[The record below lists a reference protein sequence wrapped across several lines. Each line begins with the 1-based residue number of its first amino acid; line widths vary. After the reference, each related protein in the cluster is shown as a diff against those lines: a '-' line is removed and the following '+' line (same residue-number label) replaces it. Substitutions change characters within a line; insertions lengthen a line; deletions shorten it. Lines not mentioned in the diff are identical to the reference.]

1 MRTRIKIYSILTS
14 KYTIN
19 NDLGRLKMIKEFLK
33 NNVLIC
39 DGAMGTY
46 YSELTGNDVS
56 YCEFGNLNDKETIKK
71 IHNEY
76 IEAGAKLIRTNTFS
90 ANTRDLGVSL
100 ETLMDIIKSGINIA
114 KEVTQNTSV
123 LIGAS
128 IGPIKEDN
136 LDESHDDILNE
147 YKFIVDCFLENGI
160 DIFIFETFSNYN
172 YLRELSEYIK
182 HKNSNSFI
190 LTQFAVKPDGF
201 TRDGLSATKLV
212 KEVKDIKDIDAY
224 GFNCGSG
231 PSHISEIIKKI
242 NIENDIV
249 SALPNAGYPEII
261 HERTVYPNNP
271 VYFAKRV
278 NDIKLLGAS
287 IIGGCCGTNPNYI
300 KQLTSLIHENSKIV
314 NTTVKQEEK
323 IKDIEKK
330 TKNTFKDKLDN
341 NEFVIAIELSA
352 PIDTDISKLIS
363 GAKICKENNIDLVTV
378 PDSPMSKV
386 RADSTIIS
394 AKIKREIGI
403 EAMPHIC
410 CRDKNTNAIR
420 SSLIGAHI
428 ENIRNVLAITGDPIS
443 DASKVETKSVFNLNS
458 FRLMELIN
466 DMNDELFKDDGI
478 YIGGALNLNVL
489 NKEVEYN
496 RMIKKIEK
504 GAKFF
509 LTQPI
514 YDDDAIEFLRKIK
527 ERTNVKILAGLLP
540 VVSYRNA
547 MFLNNELPGVTIPD
561 KYVKMFSEN
570 MSKEEA
576 QEVGVNITVEIGK
589 KLKDISDG
597 LYFITPFNRVS
608 MLVEIINKIKA

>member
-1 MRTRIKIYSILTS
+1 
-14 KYTIN
+14 
-19 NDLGRLKMIKEFLK
+19 MIKEILK
-33 NNVLIC
+33 NNILIC

-46 YSELTGNDVS
+46 YSEVTGNDVS
-56 YCEFGNLNDKETIKK
+56 YCEFGNLNDKETIKR
-71 IHNEY
+71 IHKEY

-90 ANTRDLGVSL
+90 ANTYDLGVSL
-100 ETLMDIIKSGINIA
+100 ETLMDIIKSGINLA
-114 KEVTQNTSV
+114 KEVTRNTSV

-128 IGPIKEDN
+128 IGPIKTDN
-136 LDESHDDILNE
+136 LDEFSNEVLEE
-147 YKFIVDCFLENGI
+147 YKYIVDCFLENGI

-172 YLRELSEYIK
+172 YLKKISEYIK
-182 HKNSNSFI
+182 YKNTDSFI

-201 TRDGLSATKLV
+201 TRDGLSAAKLI
-212 KEVKDIKDIDAY
+212 KEVRNTKYIDAF

-231 PSHISEIIKKI
+231 PAHILEIVKKI
-242 NIENDIV
+242 DIENEIV
-249 SALPNAGYPEII
+249 SVLPNAGYPEII

-271 VYFAKRV
+271 LYFAKKV
-278 NDIKLLGAS
+278 NEIRSYGVS
-287 IIGGCCGTNPNYI
+287 IIGGCCGTNPSYI
-300 KQLTSLIHENSKIV
+300 KQLTQIVNENSNVV
-314 NTTVKQEEK
+314 NANTKSEPKVKSF
-323 IKDIEKK
+323 EKK
-330 TKNTFKDKLDN
+330 AKNTFKDKLEN
-341 NEFVIAIELSA
+341 GEFVVAIELSA
-352 PIDTDISKLIS
+352 PIDTDISRIID

-394 AKIKREIGI
+394 SKIKREIGI

-420 SSLIGAHI
+420 SSLIGSHI
-428 ENIRNVLAITGDPIS
+428 ENIRNILAITGDPIS

-458 FRLMELIN
+458 FRLIELIES
-466 DMNDELFKDDGI
+466 MNEEIFKEDSI
-478 YIGGALNLNVL
+478 YVGGALNLNVL

-496 RMIKKIEK
+496 RMMKKIEK

-514 YDDDAIEFLRKIK
+514 YDDNAIEFLKMIK

-561 KYVKMFSEN
+561 KYVQMFSEN

-576 QEVGVNITVEIGK
+576 QEIGVKITVEIGK
-589 KLKDISDG
+589 KLKNIADG
-597 LYFITPFNRVS
+597 LYFITPFNRVN
-608 MLVEIINKIKA
+608 MLIEIIKQINA

>member
-1 MRTRIKIYSILTS
+1 
-14 KYTIN
+14 
-19 NDLGRLKMIKEFLK
+19 MIKELLK
-33 NNVLIC
+33 DNILIC

-46 YSELTGNDVS
+46 YSEITGNDVS
-56 YCEFGNLNDKETIKK
+56 YCEFGNLNDKETIKR
-71 IHNEY
+71 IHKEY

-90 ANTRDLGVSL
+90 ANTYDLGVSL
-100 ETLMDIIKSGINIA
+100 ETLIDIIKSGINLA
-114 KEVTQNTSV
+114 KEVTRNTSV

-128 IGPIKEDN
+128 IGPIKTDN
-136 LDESHDDILNE
+136 LDEFSNEVLEE
-147 YKFIVDCFLENGI
+147 YKYIVDCFLENGI

-172 YLRELSEYIK
+172 YLKKISEYIK
-182 HKNSNSFI
+182 YKNSDSFI

-201 TRDGLSATKLV
+201 TRDGLSAAKLI
-212 KEVKDIKDIDAY
+212 KEVRNTKYIDAF

-231 PSHISEIIKKI
+231 PAHILEIVKKI
-242 NIENDIV
+242 DIENEIV
-249 SALPNAGYPEII
+249 SVLPNAGYPEII

-271 VYFAKRV
+271 LYFAKKV
-278 NDIKLLGAS
+278 NEIRSYGVS
-287 IIGGCCGTNPNYI
+287 IIGGCCGTNPSYI
-300 KQLTSLIHENSKIV
+300 KQLTQIV
-314 NTTVKQEEK
+314 NKNSNVVNANTKSEPKVKSF
-323 IKDIEKK
+323 EKK
-330 TKNTFKDKLDN
+330 AKNTFKDKLEN
-341 NEFVIAIELSA
+341 GEFVVAIELSA
-352 PIDTDISKLIS
+352 PIDTDISRIID

-394 AKIKREIGI
+394 SKIKREIGI

-420 SSLIGAHI
+420 SSLIGSHI
-428 ENIRNVLAITGDPIS
+428 ENIRNILAITGDPIS

-458 FRLMELIN
+458 FRLIELIES
-466 DMNDELFKDDGI
+466 MNEEIFKEDSI
-478 YIGGALNLNVL
+478 YAGGALNLNVL
-489 NKEVEYN
+489 NEEVEYN
-496 RMIKKIEK
+496 RMMKKIEK

-514 YDDDAIEFLRKIK
+514 YDDNAIEFLKMIK

-561 KYVKMFSEN
+561 KYVQMFSEN

-576 QEVGVNITVEIGK
+576 QEIGVKITVEIGK
-589 KLKDISDG
+589 KLKNIADG
-597 LYFITPFNRVS
+597 LYFITPFNRVN
-608 MLVEIINKIKA
+608 MLIEIIKQINA

>member
-1 MRTRIKIYSILTS
+1 
-14 KYTIN
+14 
-19 NDLGRLKMIKEFLK
+19 MIKELLK
-33 NNVLIC
+33 DNILIC

-46 YSELTGNDVS
+46 YSEITGNDVS
-56 YCEFGNLNDKETIKK
+56 YCEFGNLNDKETIKR
-71 IHNEY
+71 IHKEY
-76 IEAGAKLIRTNTFS
+76 IGAGAKLIRTNTFS
-90 ANTRDLGVSL
+90 ANTYDLGVSL
-100 ETLMDIIKSGINIA
+100 ETLMDIIKSGINLA
-114 KEVTQNTSV
+114 KEVTRNTSV

-128 IGPIKEDN
+128 IGPIKTDN
-136 LDESHDDILNE
+136 LDEFSNEVLEE
-147 YKFIVDCFLENGI
+147 YKYIVDCFLENGI

-172 YLRELSEYIK
+172 YLKKISEYIK
-182 HKNSNSFI
+182 YKNIDSFI

-201 TRDGLSATKLV
+201 TRDGLSAAKLI
-212 KEVKDIKDIDAY
+212 KEVRNTKYIDAF

-231 PSHISEIIKKI
+231 PAHILEIVKKI
-242 NIENDIV
+242 DIENEIV
-249 SALPNAGYPEII
+249 SVLPNAGYPEII

-271 VYFAKRV
+271 LYFAKKV
-278 NDIKLLGAS
+278 NEIRSYGVS
-287 IIGGCCGTNPNYI
+287 IIGGCCGTNPSYI
-300 KQLTSLIHENSKIV
+300 KQLTQIVNENSNVV
-314 NTTVKQEEK
+314 NANTKSEPKVKSF
-323 IKDIEKK
+323 EKK
-330 TKNTFKDKLDN
+330 AKNTFKDKLEN
-341 NEFVIAIELSA
+341 GEFVVAIELSA
-352 PIDTDISKLIS
+352 PIDTDISRIID

-394 AKIKREIGI
+394 SKIKREIGI

-420 SSLIGAHI
+420 SSLIGSHI
-428 ENIRNVLAITGDPIS
+428 ENIRNILAITGDPIS

-458 FRLMELIN
+458 FRLIELIES
-466 DMNDELFKDDGI
+466 MNEEIFKEDSI
-478 YIGGALNLNVL
+478 YVGGALNLNVL

-496 RMIKKIEK
+496 RMMKKIEK

-514 YDDDAIEFLRKIK
+514 YDDNAIEFLKMIK

-561 KYVKMFSEN
+561 KYVQMFSEN

-576 QEVGVNITVEIGK
+576 QEIGVKITVEIGK
-589 KLKDISDG
+589 KLKNIADG
-597 LYFITPFNRVS
+597 LYFITPFNRVN
-608 MLVEIINKIKA
+608 MLIEIIKQINA

>member
-1 MRTRIKIYSILTS
+1 
-14 KYTIN
+14 
-19 NDLGRLKMIKEFLK
+19 MIKELLK
-33 NNVLIC
+33 DNILIC

-46 YSELTGNDVS
+46 YSEVTGNDVS
-56 YCEFGNLNDKETIKK
+56 YCEFGNLNDKETIKR
-71 IHNEY
+71 IHKEY

-90 ANTRDLGVSL
+90 ANTYDLGVSL
-100 ETLMDIIKSGINIA
+100 ETLMDIIKSGINLA
-114 KEVTQNTSV
+114 KEVTRNTSV

-128 IGPIKEDN
+128 IGPIKTDN
-136 LDESHDDILNE
+136 LDEFSNEVLEE
-147 YKFIVDCFLENGI
+147 YKYIVDCFLENGI

-172 YLRELSEYIK
+172 YLKKISEYIK
-182 HKNSNSFI
+182 YKNTDSFI

-201 TRDGLSATKLV
+201 TRDGLSAAKLI
-212 KEVKDIKDIDAY
+212 KEVRNTKYIDAF

-231 PSHISEIIKKI
+231 PAHILEIVKKI
-242 NIENDIV
+242 DIENEIV
-249 SALPNAGYPEII
+249 SVLPNAGYPEII

-271 VYFAKRV
+271 LYFAKKV
-278 NDIKLLGAS
+278 NEIRSYGVS
-287 IIGGCCGTNPNYI
+287 IIGGCCGTNPSYI
-300 KQLTSLIHENSKIV
+300 KQLTQIVNENSNVV
-314 NTTVKQEEK
+314 NANTKSEPKVKSF
-323 IKDIEKK
+323 EKK
-330 TKNTFKDKLDN
+330 AKNTFKDKLEN
-341 NEFVIAIELSA
+341 GEFVVAIELSA
-352 PIDTDISKLIS
+352 PIDTDISRIID

-394 AKIKREIGI
+394 SKIKREIGI

-420 SSLIGAHI
+420 SSLIGSHI
-428 ENIRNVLAITGDPIS
+428 ENIRNILAITGDPIS

-458 FRLMELIN
+458 FRLIELIES
-466 DMNDELFKDDGI
+466 MNEEIFKEDSI
-478 YIGGALNLNVL
+478 YVGGALNLNVL

-496 RMIKKIEK
+496 RMMKKIEK

-514 YDDDAIEFLRKIK
+514 YDDNAIEFLKMIK

-561 KYVKMFSEN
+561 KYVQMFSEN

-576 QEVGVNITVEIGK
+576 QEIGVKITVEIGK
-589 KLKDISDG
+589 KLKNIADG
-597 LYFITPFNRVS
+597 LYFITPFNRVN
-608 MLVEIINKIKA
+608 MLIEIIKQINA